1 MLDGRAGERLLLDHV
16 RLRLERFERVMDAS
30 PTSRDASDHPSAYND
45 DDPLR
50 SVDTAVVPESTPAI
64 LIACAPR
71 TNAFVMNSQPPS
83 SSASIP
89 PTFQENGEP
98 AQFLDWVQEQMS
110 QLEGDPGLVL
120 KDKRNDWVKTISSV
134 LPVLSLPSPAELPWH
149 TMHEQIKLTEV
160 CLQLTLY
167 AARRVPSLF
176 AGQETLAQ
184 ALFTSITILCTT
196 LDLWIDVDPP
206 PEAGYL
212 NPAEL
217 YARATI
223 TSAAV
228 LQAVGDEVI
237 PEIGPR
243 SRQLMRAVI
252 DRCAQV
258 VNGAWFSPSINHVL
272 IRVAELLSVSEET
285 VYPLN
290 LSVHANPDVSDY
302 LARMSLV

>member
-1 MLDGRAGERLLLDHV
+1 
-16 RLRLERFERVMDAS
+16 
-30 PTSRDASDHPSAYND
+30 
-45 DDPLR
+45 
-50 SVDTAVVPESTPAI
+50 
-64 LIACAPR
+64 
-71 TNAFVMNSQPPS
+71 MNSQPPS
-83 SSASIP
+83 SASSIP

-167 AARRVPSLF
+167 AAQRVPSLF
-176 AGQETLAQ
+176 AGHENLAQ
-184 ALFTSITILCTT
+184 ALFTSTTVLCTT

-206 PEAGYL
+206 PETGYL
-212 NPAEL
+212 SPAEL
-217 YARATI
+217 YARASA
-223 TSAAV
+223 TSASI

-237 PEIGPR
+237 PVIGPR

-258 VNGAWFSPSINHVL
+258 VNGACFSS
-272 IRVAELLSVSEET
+272 
-285 VYPLN
+285 
-290 LSVHANPDVSDY
+290 SDNRI
-302 LARMSLV
+302 LKAW